1 MKITNGGGRI
11 WNVVVWIQSLSQRL
25 CSRVRQ
31 GNLPATN
38 LNLISYTIPRSG
50 PRVNIW
56 ARIEDLESTG
66 GSDLSTVG
74 AIFECS

>member
-1 MKITNGGGRI
+1 MKITNGGGCIR
-11 WNVVVWIQSLSQRL
+11 NVVVWIQSLSQRL

-56 ARIEDLESTG
+56 PRIEDLESTG

-74 AIFECS
+74 AIFVCS